1 MGWILVVVAAAGRR
15 QSVSHNAAMM
25 QAQHGL
31 LCLGGGGITVKSELG
46 NDDSSMSNSGR
57 LRFVSGGGGESPITE
72 LSHVELE
79 GSSAGGATSAGVEG
93 GASEL

>member
-1 MGWILVVVAAAGRR
+1 MGWILVVVAAGRW

-46 NDDSSMSNSGR
+46 NDDSSTSNSGR
-57 LRFVSGGGGESPITE
+57 LRFVSGGGGESPIAE
-72 LSHVELE
+72 SSHVELV
-79 GSSAGGATSAGVEG
+79 GASAGTTSAGVEG